1 MNHELNFFPN
11 SSFNSY
17 LVGGHSKM
25 DSNIDDT
32 EIVSVSVFL
41 QSDFSFER
49 RNQATSLTSP
59 MIALKINNS
68 DTV

>member
-1 MNHELNFFPN
+1 
-11 SSFNSY
+11 
-17 LVGGHSKM
+17 M
-25 DSNIDDT
+25 DSNVDDT
-32 EIVSVSVFL
+32 EIASVSIFL